1 MSYCINPWCG
11 ARENSEEAEVCA
23 SCGTPLLINERF
35 KILRPIVDLARD
47 HPFEVFE
54 AFDSKG
60 SYLCPPHKVKILKVL
75 KSPDPFLIKMFERE
89 RDALQN
95 LKHGALPFVDFEDY
109 FSVRPSNLPFD
120 LHCLALS
127 KFEGLNLEQWIQQH
141 GPLTQ
146 KLAIQLLLEISDVLI
161 CIHTEGYFHRD
172 IKPSNIMVLPD
183 NTIGLIDFGGV
194 RKVSDT
200 YMVNMSLGRYMTQL
214 HTPDF
219 SPPEQL
225 EGRAVPQSDFFA
237 LGRTFIYALTA
248 KELYKLK
255 YDKAGRPIWREFAR
269 QIDKPLLDFIDRLC
283 ERDVAKRPQSALTI
297 LNYLDQ
303 TLPRQLKLFQLLRSK
318 LFKLI
323 CIGLTILLIVL
334 GYHIYQVRLA
344 EIKAQQMREQ
354 IALSESAL
362 ARGTELFANQER
374 VAARKE
380 LEESIRLHPNYDAYL
395 RLGLLCGQVKDSEC
409 ATDSYNSA
417 LKLDPNNWEA
427 YFSYAGYY
435 EDSTLPDK
443 YEKAQKY
450 YEAALIRNKTEPSL
464 VLNNLA
470 RLLILNGDTD
480 KALQLVE
487 QGLIKTEEPYFRAVL
502 FKNQGWIYFLKGVYS
517 KAKASLLNSIATEKN
532 LTSSHCLLAKT
543 LDAQHE
549 ASDEQWT
556 DCFSIYSEDFSNPEV
571 KQWKRTFLKSL
582 HRH

>member
-95 LKHGALPFVDFEDY
+95 LKHGALPFVDLEDY
-109 FSVRPSNLPFD
+109 FSVRPQNFPFD

-127 KFEGLNLEQWIQQH
+127 KFEGVTLEQWVEEH
-141 GPLTQ
+141 GPLSQ

-194 RKVSDT
+194 RRVTDT

-255 YDKAGRPIWREFAR
+255 SDKAGRPIWREFAS

-283 ERDVAKRPQSALTI
+283 ERDVDKRPQSALAI

-323 CIGLTILLIVL
+323 CIGLSILLIVL
-334 GYHIYQVRLA
+334 SYNVYRMKLA
-344 EIKAQQMREQ
+344 EDQVQRMREQ
-354 IALSESAL
+354 ITLSESAL
-362 ARGTELFANQER
+362 ARGTQLFTNHQQG
-374 VAARKE
+374 AARKA
-380 LEESIRLHPNYDAYL
+380 LEESIQLHPNYDAYL
-395 RLGLLCGQVKDSEC
+395 RLGLLCGQTNDSRC
-409 ATDSYNSA
+409 ATDSYDAA
-417 LKLDPNNWEA
+417 LKLEPNNWEA
-427 YFSYAGYY
+427 YFGYAGYY

-450 YEAALIRNKTEPSL
+450 YEAALARNKTEPSL

-470 RLLILNGDTD
+470 RLLILKGKTD

-487 QGLIKTEEPYFRAVL
+487 QGLIKTNEPYYRAIL
-502 FKNQGWIYFLKGVYS
+502 FKNQGWIYFLKGAHVR
-517 KAKASLLNSIATEKN
+517 AKASLLTSITLEKN
-532 LTSSHCLLAKT
+532 LASSHCLLAKT

-549 ASDEQWT
+549 PSDDQWT
-556 DCFSIYSEDFSNPEV
+556 ECFSTYSEDFSNPEV
-571 KQWKRTFLKSL
+571 KEWKSSFLKSL